1 MHARKGLNSH
11 LKIGNMQ
18 VEVCASSLASAQAGE
33 QSGADR
39 IELCSELAVGG
50 ITPSLGLLEE
60 VREHIRIPV
69 HVLIRPRSGDFVY
82 SDDEFGIMLRD
93 IAACR
98 RLGFEGIVSGC
109 LQPDGTVDESRTRAL
124 VEASGDCHFTFH
136 RAFDRT
142 PDPMAALA
150 SLEALGVDTVL
161 SSGQQNSAEAGLDLL
176 VRLQQAATRIRIM
189 PGAGIRPENAG
200 RFKGKGFAFVH
211 LSGLGP
217 TGPQPA
223 YSGPAMNSPGLL
235 TEGVPPQTDPER
247 VAALI
252 RALKAG

>member
-1 MHARKGLNSH
+1 
-11 LKIGNMQ
+11 MQ
-18 VEVCASSLASAQAGE
+18 VEVCANSIASARAAEQA
-33 QSGADR
+33 GADR

-60 VREHIRIPV
+60 VRKNIRIPV

-82 SDDEFGIMLRD
+82 SDAEFRIMLRD

-98 RLGFEGIVSGC
+98 SLGFEGIVSGC
-109 LQPDGTVDESRTRAL
+109 LHPDGSVDEGRTGNL
-124 VEASGDCHFTFH
+124 IEASGDCHFTFH

-150 SLEALGVDTVL
+150 ELDALQVDTIL
-161 SSGQQNSAEAGLDLL
+161 SSGQESSAEAGLELL
-176 VRLQQAATRIRIM
+176 VEMKEAASRVRIM
-189 PGAGIRPENAG
+189 PGAGIRPENAM
-200 RFKGKGFAFVH
+200 RFAGKGFAFVH

-217 TGPQPA
+217 AGSHPA
-223 YSGPAMNSPGLL
+223 YSGPPMNSPELL
-235 TEGVPPQTDPER
+235 TEGVPAETDPQR
-247 VAALI
+247 VAAVI

>member
-1 MHARKGLNSH
+1 
-11 LKIGNMQ
+11 MQ
-18 VEVCASSLASAQAGE
+18 VEVCANSLASARAAEQA
-33 QSGADR
+33 GADR

-82 SDDEFGIMLRD
+82 SDAEFRIVLRD

-98 RLGFEGIVSGC
+98 RLGFEGIASGC
-109 LQPDGTVDESRTRAL
+109 LQADGSVDAARTRAL
-124 VEASGDCHFTFH
+124 VEATEDGHFTFH
-136 RAFDRT
+136 RAFDLT

-150 SLEALGVDTVL
+150 TLEALQADTIL
-161 SSGQQNSAEAGLDLL
+161 SSGQQPSAEAGLELL
-176 VRLQQAATRIRIM
+176 ERLQQAATRIRIM

-200 RFKGKGFAFVH
+200 KFCGKGFAFVH

-217 TGPQPA
+217 AGPEPSV
-223 YSGPAMNSPGLL
+223 SGPPMNSPGLL
-235 TEGVPPQTDPER
+235 TEGIPAGTDPQR
-247 VAALI
+247 VAAVI